1 MRAAV
6 SVSSG
11 KETGM
16 ATIASVCV
24 YCGSSSNVRQ
34 DYKDAATRL
43 GATMAAEGVRLV
55 YGGGQVGLMGLVAD
69 AVLAGGGAVTGV
81 IPEFLHEAEVG
92 KQDLTELLRVGSMHE
107 RKMIMAERSDA
118 FVVLPGGFGSLDEL
132 FEILTWRQLGLH
144 DKPIVVVNTEGYWTR
159 LIETIDHIVD
169 EGFARPENRDLFSV
183 VDTVEAV
190 LPSLRAAGAASFDV
204 KAKWI

>member
-1 MRAAV
+1 
-6 SVSSG
+6 
-11 KETGM
+11 M

-159 LIETIDHIVD
+159 LIEAIDHIVD

-190 LPSLRAAGAASFDV
+190 LPSLRAAGGASFDV